1 MVIGEKNVRGFNL
14 IFILLLGAL
23 LLMVWSSSMNQMQD
37 NYTRGALE
45 KDLAEGN
52 VSSAVISQ
60 NKETPTGSVTVM
72 LKGGDSSVYLSDVVE
87 AQEQLKQRQSITPC
101 LMCPKKNYVYE
112 FLLPVILV
120 GRRYHGIF
128 LHDEYAGKIRR
139 RGQCQNDEFWQEQGQ
154 NERGQ

>member
-1 MVIGEKNVRGFNL
+1 MSGGFNL

-60 NKETPTGSVTVM
+60 NKETP
-72 LKGGDSSVYLSDVVE
+72 YRFRYCY
-87 AQEQLKQRQSITPC
+87 AQ
-101 LMCPKKNYVYE
+101 
-112 FLLPVILV
+112 
-120 GRRYHGIF
+120 
-128 LHDEYAGKIRR
+128 R
-139 RGQCQNDEFWQEQGQ
+139 RG
-154 NERGQ
+154 

>member
-1 MVIGEKNVRGFNL
+1 MGKNVRGFNL

-72 LKGGDSSVYLSDVVE
+72 LRGGACRTCAFYSFSSLTHS
-87 AQEQLKQRQSITPC
+87 
-101 LMCPKKNYVYE
+101 
-112 FLLPVILV
+112 
-120 GRRYHGIF
+120 GRFSGI
-128 LHDEYAGKIRR
+128 HPA
-139 RGQCQNDEFWQEQGQ
+139 
-154 NERGQ
+154 